1 MVLLGYIPV
10 CKLECFSKQ
19 RRSQE
24 GYQLIHECMRIILAP
39 LIKAGKEGVNMV
51 CADGFVWTVHPILAA
66 YMADYPEQCLVACCK
81 ENSCPKC
88 TVPPKMRGDACV

>member
-1 MVLLGYIPV
+1 
-10 CKLECFSKQ
+10 
-19 RRSQE
+19 
-24 GYQLIHECMRIILAP
+24 MRIILAP